1 MAFSEYL
8 NFTIKLVKIKYYL
21 TEKLELSS
29 DGMVGFAKLFDLAA
43 SLKSAEPK
51 IKKIWDAGTLDTP
64 NDTHRG
70 QNTQWVGHFFWTE
83 YAEKYFGGQV
93 GFTQA
98 TDDLDIW
105 PAEKVVK
112 R

>member
-8 NFTIKLVKIKYYL
+8 NFTIKLVKIKYYF

-105 PAEKVVK
+105 PAEQVVK